1 MRHIIYLDTWQP
13 KEGGWH
19 AVVIGGLPYGVNIS
33 AGPCSTQQSA
43 IDQVIVRIHDR
54 HLHVDDLVI
63 YTNGRKAS

>member
-1 MRHIIYLDTWQP
+1 VFD
-13 KEGGWH
+13 
-19 AVVIGGLPYGVNIS
+19 A
-33 AGPCSTQQSA
+33 A